1 VGTNGTTLILNK
13 ADLQFSVTI
22 SGFEL
27 MITSSLGRSG
37 VKAITWRVI
46 ATTTTIFLVYVFT
59 GELDLS
65 LGVGFFDVLLKLAFY
80 FLHERAWDRVWYG
93 RDVKVEHESGS

>member
-1 VGTNGTTLILNK
+1 MI
-13 ADLQFSVTI
+13 I
-22 SGFEL
+22 S
-27 MITSSLGRSG
+27 SSSRSG
-37 VKAITWRVI
+37 AKAVTWRVI
-46 ATTTTIFLVYVFT
+46 AATTTTMSLVYFFT

-93 RDVKVEHESGS
+93 RDVKVDRRVTIALGGLVNIENT

>member
-1 VGTNGTTLILNK
+1 MI
-13 ADLQFSVTI
+13 I
-22 SGFEL
+22 S
-27 MITSSLGRSG
+27 SSSRSG
-37 VKAITWRVI
+37 AKAVTWRVI
-46 ATTTTIFLVYVFT
+46 ATTTTMSLVYFFT

-93 RDVKVEHESGS
+93 RDVKVDRGVTIALGGLVNIENS

>member
-1 VGTNGTTLILNK
+1 
-13 ADLQFSVTI
+13 
-22 SGFEL
+22 
-27 MITSSLGRSG
+27 MIISSLSRSG
-37 VKAITWRVI
+37 AKAVTWRVI
-46 ATTTTIFLVYVFT
+46 ATTTTMSLVYFFT

-93 RDVKVEHESGS
+93 RDVKVDRELTIALSGIVDIENT

>member
-1 VGTNGTTLILNK
+1 
-13 ADLQFSVTI
+13 
-22 SGFEL
+22 
-27 MITSSLGRSG
+27 MIISSLSRSWA
-37 VKAITWRVI
+37 KAVTWRVI
-46 ATTTTIFLVYVFT
+46 ATTTTMSLVYIFT

-93 RDVKVEHESGS
+93 RDVKVDRELMIALSGLVNIENT